1 MSSRKM
7 CVVLLLVLTILWGLS
22 VGNVQA
28 QGRNENKGAGASAS
42 SEVTDLPSESTSTS
56 SSSSSSSSNSASST
70 GTAGDQP
77 QQTTGTTGPQLV
89 QPTQLPQTATQGTP
103 ATSRKPEKPE
113 KPENKRPVAG
123 RAAGGGGSYRITGGT
138 GVSNGQSQ
146 GYGSAWTIENGRLS
160 VLGPNGQFQVYSD
173 KQWKSEN
180 GRLQV
185 LGPDGQFQDYGPFPP
200 GVNVGRNVDV
210 MIKAQ
215 AQAQGQEG
223 FRRVERSFGRAD
235 GLIMGRRSLSG
246 PVDPET
252 RALEEKE
259 QKLDED
265 VQKTADQY
273 KSATDKEERAK
284 LKKQLE
290 ELAGQQFD
298 IRQQFRGL
306 EVKHLE
312 NELARIRDSIQ
323 KRTENREQIIKRRVA
338 QLVHEE
344 EDLEF

>member
-1 MSSRKM
+1 
-7 CVVLLLVLTILWGLS
+7 
-22 VGNVQA
+22 
-28 QGRNENKGAGASAS
+28 
-42 SEVTDLPSESTSTS
+42 
-56 SSSSSSSSNSASST
+56 
-70 GTAGDQP
+70 
-77 QQTTGTTGPQLV
+77 
-89 QPTQLPQTATQGTP
+89 
-103 ATSRKPEKPE
+103 
-113 KPENKRPVAG
+113 
-123 RAAGGGGSYRITGGT
+123 
-138 GVSNGQSQ
+138 
-146 GYGSAWTIENGRLS
+146 
-160 VLGPNGQFQVYSD
+160 
-173 KQWKSEN
+173 
-180 GRLQV
+180 
-185 LGPDGQFQDYGPFPP
+185 
-200 GVNVGRNVDV
+200 
-210 MIKAQ
+210 
-215 AQAQGQEG
+215 
-223 FRRVERSFGRAD
+223 
-235 GLIMGRRSLSG
+235 MGRRSLSG